1 MDIWTLE
8 ISREREREREK
19 DQEGEKEGGGE
30 GEWLLKRENVN
41 PAVMSNMREDLVTP
55 RKIIHI
61 REI

>member
-1 MDIWTLE
+1 MDVRDFK
-8 ISREREREREK
+8 REREREREK